1 MRRRVLVTG
10 GSGVVGSA
18 LLPALAD
25 RHFVTALRRQRPV
38 GPCDR
43 WIAGDVTKQRLG
55 LDASAYR
62 RLCRDVDVV
71 AHCAAIT
78 SFSRSADHAGVN
90 VAGTGEILRFAADAG
105 AAMVAVST
113 AFAAEGVS
121 SVAEPS
127 AYEESKRKAEQL
139 VRDAPVPAV
148 IVRPSVVAGDS
159 RTGAIGELQG
169 LHFILAGLLLGQIPV
184 MPGEREGFIDFVPSD
199 LLAAVLAG
207 IIGTDPADW
216 PDTVWVTQGPGALK
230 NVGLVET
237 TLAFGARQGLAL
249 APVKFMPYEL
259 IERLFLPVFL
269 PELPGEKRRQF
280 RALLRYARYINIE
293 QTFPAMSERDARR
306 FGVGPSPRPAE
317 VLERNLAFLWD
328 SHLRDRGATA

>member
-25 RHFVTALRRQRPV
+25 RHVVTALRRRRPV
-38 GPCDR
+38 GPCDA
-43 WIAGDVTKQRLG
+43 WVAADVTKPRLG

-71 AHCAAIT
+71 AHCAAMT
-78 SFSRSADHAGVN
+78 NFSRRANHDGVN
-90 VAGTGEILRFAADAG
+90 VTGTREILRFAADAD
-105 AAMVAVST
+105 AAVIAVST
-113 AFAAEGVS
+113 AFVAEGVS
-121 SVAEPS
+121 SVEEPS
-127 AYEESKRKAEQL
+127 GYEESKRKAEQL
-139 VRDAPVPAV
+139 VRDAPVQTV

-169 LHFILAGLLLGQIPV
+169 LHFVLAGLLLGEIPV
-184 MPGEREGFIDFVPSD
+184 MPGERDGFIDFVPSD
-199 LLAAVLAG
+199 LLAAALAG
-207 IIGTDPADW
+207 IVDADPAAW
-216 PDTVWVTQGPGALK
+216 PDILWVTQGAGALK
-230 NVGLVET
+230 NAVLVET

-249 APVKFMPYEL
+249 GPVKFMPYER

-269 PELPGEKRRQF
+269 PELPNEKKRQF
-280 RALLRYARYINIE
+280 RALLRYARYINVE
-293 QTFPAMSERDARR
+293 QAFPTMSQDDARR
-306 FGVGPSPRPAE
+306 FGVGPSPSSVE

-328 SHLRDRGATA
+328 THLSGRNATA